1 MYTDDPSL
9 TAYRKS
15 KAVAEQAA
23 WRSVHERGAGH
34 RLTTVLPGAV
44 FGPLLHHSH
53 RGSAQIV
60 ERLLG
65 GMPGTA
71 RIGFEVVDVRDLA
84 DLHIRAMTAPEA
96 AGERF
101 IGAGEFL
108 WMSELAA
115 VLRDRLGDAAAK
127 VPTRTLPD
135 TAVRLLARVTP
146 GLRALTPYLG
156 RKHLHVSDKAE
167 RVLGWRTGPA
177 ADPLADCARSLV
189 ERPVPRV

>member
-1 MYTDDPSL
+1 
-9 TAYRKS
+9 
-15 KAVAEQAA
+15 
-23 WRSVHERGAGH
+23 
-34 RLTTVLPGAV
+34 
-44 FGPLLHHSH
+44 
-53 RGSAQIV
+53 
-60 ERLLG
+60 
-65 GMPGTA
+65 MPGTA

-101 IGAGEFL
+101 IGAGEFR
-108 WMSELAA
+108 WMSEPAA

-135 TAVRLLARVTP
+135 TAVRLPARVTP

-167 RVLGWRTGPA
+167 RVLGRRTRPA
-177 ADPLADCARSLV
+177 ADTLADCARSLV